1 MKRIKILSLG
11 IFLSLSFA
19 MAAWAGVSEMVD
31 SLVWTYFQ
39 GQPIAVLSQ
48 TNPDL
53 DVQTAYQVQKGYVQ
67 MRMATDK
74 VAGFKAGLTT
84 EAAQRAFGVDFPL
97 TGILYDSGK
106 LEGSPVV
113 DAKAF
118 RRLGI
123 ETEIG
128 FVIGQSINQP
138 IQDIQELQKMVIAV
152 MPTIEL
158 PDLGFAG
165 DMKEVKGVDLIAA
178 NVGAAKFIA
187 GTPRPHQGVNLNQVN
202 VTLSYNGQA
211 LYQGKGAEALGDQ
224 WKAALWM
231 VNSVVKQGY
240 KVEPGH
246 ILITGALGK
255 LVPGK
260 PGQYVADYGDFGKI
274 SFEVK

>member
-1 MKRIKILSLG
+1 MKKSWILSIGMFLSLG
-11 IFLSLSFA
+11 FT
-19 MAAWAGVSEMVD
+19 MTAWAGVSEMVD
-31 SLVWTYFQ
+31 SLVWTFTS
-39 GQPIAVLSQ
+39 GQPTPVLSKA
-48 TNPDL
+48 NPDL
-53 DVQTAYQVQKGYVQ
+53 DVETAYKVQKAYVQ
-67 MRMATDK
+67 WRMTKDK

-84 EAAQRAFGVDFPL
+84 EGAQKAFGVTFPL
-97 TGILYDSGK
+97 SGILYDSGK
-106 LEGSPVV
+106 LGGSPVV
-113 DAKAF
+113 DGKAF

-128 FVIGQSINQP
+128 FVIGQSINRP
-138 IQDIQELQKMVIAV
+138 IQDIQEFQKMVSAV
-152 MPTIEL
+152 MPAIEL
-158 PDLGFAG
+158 PDLGFAE

-187 GTPRPHQGVNLNQVN
+187 GTPRPYQGVNLNQVN

-211 LYQGKGAEALGDQ
+211 LYQGKGVEALGDQ
-224 WKAALWM
+224 WKAALWL
-231 VNSVVKQGY
+231 VNSVVEQGY

-255 LVPGK
+255 LIPGK

>member
-1 MKRIKILSLG
+1 MKKSWILSLG
-11 IFLSLSFA
+11 IFLSLCFTTP
-19 MAAWAGVSEMVD
+19 AWAGVSEMVD
-31 SLVWTYFQ
+31 SLVWTFSS
-39 GQPIAVLSQ
+39 GQAVAVLSQ
-48 TNPDL
+48 ANPDL

-67 MRMATDK
+67 KRVATDK

-84 EAAQRAFGVDFPL
+84 EGAQKAFGVDFPL
-97 TGILYDSGK
+97 SGILYDSGK

-113 DAKAF
+113 DGKAF
-118 RRLGI
+118 RGMGI

-128 FVIGQSINQP
+128 FVIGQSINRP
-138 IQDIQELQKMVIAV
+138 VRDVEELQQKVSAV
-152 MPTIEL
+152 MPAIEM
-158 PDLGFAG
+158 PDWRFPTP
-165 DMKEVKGVDLIAA
+165 KVKGVDLIAA
-178 NVGAAKFIA
+178 NVNAAKFIA

-202 VTLSYNGQA
+202 VSLSYNGQV

-224 WKAALWM
+224 WKAALWL
-231 VNSVVKQGY
+231 VNSVVEQGY

-255 LVPGK
+255 LIPGK